1 MNPHY
6 NLPPGQRRLQR
17 LVDRF
22 NSERRWEER
31 MELRRRIRRA
41 LRSRFTE
48 EQHREL
54 DRRDETNL
62 GRFQEFVGEP
72 LPQPFGGG

>member
-1 MNPHY
+1 MNPYY
-6 NLPPGQRRLQR
+6 NLPPEQRRLQR

-22 NSERRWEER
+22 NSERRWEEQ

-41 LRSRFTE
+41 LRSRLTE

-62 GRFQEFVGEP
+62 GRFQEFIGEP